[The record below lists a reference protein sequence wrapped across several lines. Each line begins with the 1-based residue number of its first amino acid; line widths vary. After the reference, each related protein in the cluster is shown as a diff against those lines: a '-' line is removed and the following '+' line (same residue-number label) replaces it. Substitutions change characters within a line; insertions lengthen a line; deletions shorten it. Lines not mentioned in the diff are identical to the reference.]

1 MKYFIFLFSF
11 VFCSLSAQLNFEKS
25 LDEAFKKAKTQ
36 NKIVFI
42 KYYAEGCSTCKKLTE
57 LFNSDKT
64 LSDFYNENFIN
75 YAFDSENK
83 EDEGHLLFNIANL
96 TFEATPKLVFFSANR
111 QYLHHSGTQTTA
123 EVTKKMAEDAL
134 NPEARTSFLPTKY
147 AQGNPTLRTIYQYA
161 EYAKVKSDA
170 TLLRKLLDELYTGMV
185 NNNQL
190 SHDGCYHMLLYL
202 SNETSD
208 PFFQYWIKNIE
219 DLRTYE
225 KDMKYQAAQLK
236 MQSMVMNEL
245 TKLDRKNLS
254 LEVKNKYKD
263 YIIKSGLNENP
274 DVFFQ

>member
-1 MKYFIFLFSF
+1 MRFLSLFFLLFSF
-11 VFCSLSAQLNFEKS
+11 STFAQLKFEKS
-25 LDEAFKKAKTQ
+25 LDEAFKKAKIE
-36 NKIVFI
+36 NKIVFV
-42 KYYAEGCSTCKKLTE
+42 KYYAEGCSTCKKLSDLFDSNKE
-57 LFNSDKT
+57 LA
-64 LSDFYNENFIN
+64 DFYNDNFIN
-75 YAFDSENK
+75 YAFNSEDKN
-83 EDEGHLLFNIANL
+83 DEGHLLFNIANL

-111 QYLHHSGTQTTA
+111 QYLHHTGTQVNA

-134 NPEARTSFLPTKY
+134 NPEARTSYLPTKY
-147 AQGNPTLRTIYQYA
+147 AQGNMTLRTVYQYA

-170 TLLRKLLDELYTGMV
+170 ALLRKLLEELYTGMV

-225 KDMKYQAAQLK
+225 KDMTYKAAQLK

-245 TKLDRKNLS
+245 TKMDRKNLP

-263 YIIKSGLNENP
+263 YIIKSGLNDDA
-274 DVFFQ
+274 DVYFQ